1 MKIVYDE
8 SKRISNIAKHGLD
21 FADIDLAFFE
31 SAVVI
36 PAKTQRWKAIGPFR
50 NGLTSVV
57 FFQLGRQGLSLI
69 SMRAASKKER
79 LLYVQR

>member
-8 SKRISNIAKHGLD
+8 SKRVSNIAKHGLD

-31 SAVVI
+31 AAVVI

-50 NGLTSVV
+50 DGLTSVV
-57 FFQLGRQGLSLI
+57 FFQLGREGLALI
-69 SMRAASKKER
+69 SMRAASKRER
-79 LLYVQR
+79 LLYAQR